1 MYRRVLPTNGTY
13 SWASYVTRSSVSR
26 QHSSHIFYR
35 MVNLRERNWSL
46 SLVHCSAFTIPV
58 SLSFSLSHRRTNKQW
73 PMLPPGKAGLFA
85 LQSKNVSLTCQK
97 IFLLALYTLGL
108 VAPSC
113 TDKHFLWKTFVS
125 PLWGTCLRIYTIER
139 KRKRRSENVS
149 VPGGIFTCDL
159 LITRDVLF
167 RCATLTARIAM
178 IKVQVIVSSEFLLK
192 RSDFRV
198 HTF

>member
-1 MYRRVLPTNGTY
+1 MAVGKELILWKRVKSGEFTIVLILKSMYRRVLPTNSG
-13 SWASYVTRSSVSR
+13 ASYVTRSSVSR

-35 MVNLRERNWSL
+35 MVNLREWNWSL

-73 PMLPPGKAGLFA
+73 PMLPPGKANLFA

-113 TDKHFLWKTFVS
+113 TDKHFLWKTYVS
-125 PLWGTCLRIYTIER
+125 PLWGTCLRKYTIER
-139 KRKRRSENVS
+139 KR
-149 VPGGIFTCDL
+149 
-159 LITRDVLF
+159 
-167 RCATLTARIAM
+167 
-178 IKVQVIVSSEFLLK
+178 
-192 RSDFRV
+192 
-198 HTF
+198 